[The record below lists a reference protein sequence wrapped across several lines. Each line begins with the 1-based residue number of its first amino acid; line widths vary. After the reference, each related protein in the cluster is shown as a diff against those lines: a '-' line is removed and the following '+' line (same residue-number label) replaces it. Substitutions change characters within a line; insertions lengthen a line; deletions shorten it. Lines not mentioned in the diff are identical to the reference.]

1 MVSEQDA
8 ASMEGPRA
16 LKQPG
21 DPAWC
26 WQTVSALQS
35 MWKGLDLNLEMYLR
49 TWADA
54 EEHRIWEKIPYESP
68 YGSKEAMLEQ
78 LAIGDELQARAHTS
92 EQAVVAIPLRQN
104 GGARKK
110 GEQSK
115 LGIADRKYGNNAD
128 YYTARIARDHPE
140 ILERMIRGEFSSVR
154 AAAKEAGIY
163 RNPQPRTRKVTVNH
177 DVEKLAHRIRELLGP
192 SDFGR
197 FADVISYLSAD
208 EGEKDKD
215 D

>member
-16 LKQPG
+16 LKEKG
-21 DPAWC
+21 APAWC

-54 EEHRIWEKIPYESP
+54 EEYQIWEKIPYESP

-78 LAIGDELQARAHTS
+78 LAIGDELQARARTS
-92 EQAVVAIPLRQN
+92 EQAVIAIPLRRN

-110 GEQSK
+110 GEQSNPSM
-115 LGIADRKYGNNAD
+115 ADRKYGNNAA
-128 YYTARIARDHPE
+128 YYTARIARDRPD

-163 RNPQPRTRKVTVNH
+163 RNPQPRAKKVTVNG

-192 SDFGR
+192 ADFGR
-197 FADVISYLSAD
+197 FVDVVSCLSAD
-208 EGEKDKD
+208 VSEKDKD
-215 D
+215 G